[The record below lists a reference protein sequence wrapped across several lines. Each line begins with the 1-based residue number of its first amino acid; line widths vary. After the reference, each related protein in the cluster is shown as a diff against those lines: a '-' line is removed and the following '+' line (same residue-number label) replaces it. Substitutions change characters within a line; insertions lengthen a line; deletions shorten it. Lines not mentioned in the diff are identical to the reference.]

1 MKKKKIDFEVDI
13 LEFIF
18 FILNRRYQIILVTL
32 IGTFIFVT
40 ISLTFFKSELRKQD
54 KIIVR
59 SPSFKIYSDY
69 DFLAI
74 YKHNDLKLVKFHQ
87 SLLDDKITTL
97 HFLEDFINDLTKNK
111 EYKKF
116 LFDKNLDP
124 KTYRPEVFITAGKTK
139 YIEKHSFIID
149 YPIYFNGKKFL
160 IDYYN
165 YVKLETSKEMESII
179 RHYIEKTIYDL
190 NFEFDVLDETIKKY
204 LKKDD
209 SPKIEKLYYN
219 EYYNAL
225 YSITKVEQKI
235 KLAMELLDEINN
247 EKFNYDSFIS
257 SINLKND
264 IQIIEENKI
273 NKRIFLLKMIAFGL
287 ILSVLIYIF
296 YMLIVYLIQ
305 IQNYKSNLFK

>member
-18 FILNRRYQIILVTL
+18 FILNRRYQVILVTL

-74 YKHNDLKLVKFHQ
+74 YKHNDLKLEKFHQ

-97 HFLEDFINDLTKNK
+97 HFFEDFINDLTKNK

-124 KTYRPEVFITAGKTK
+124 KTYRPEVFITAGKNK
-139 YIEKHSFIID
+139 YIEEHSYIID
-149 YPIYFNGKKFL
+149 YPINFNGKKFL
-160 IDYYN
+160 IDGLRKEFMSSFLIFLIDN
-165 YVKLETSKEMESII
+165 SLDVISSNKKL
-179 RHYIEKTIYDL
+179 
-190 NFEFDVLDETIKKY
+190 
-204 LKKDD
+204 
-209 SPKIEKLYYN
+209 
-219 EYYNAL
+219 
-225 YSITKVEQKI
+225 
-235 KLAMELLDEINN
+235 
-247 EKFNYDSFIS
+247 SFI
-257 SINLKND
+257 K
-264 IQIIEENKI
+264 
-273 NKRIFLLKMIAFGL
+273 
-287 ILSVLIYIF
+287 
-296 YMLIVYLIQ
+296 
-305 IQNYKSNLFK
+305 